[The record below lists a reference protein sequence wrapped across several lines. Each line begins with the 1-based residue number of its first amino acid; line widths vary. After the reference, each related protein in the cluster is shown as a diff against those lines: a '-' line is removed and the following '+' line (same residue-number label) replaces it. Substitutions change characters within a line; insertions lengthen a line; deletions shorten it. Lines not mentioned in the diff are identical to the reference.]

1 MPSVLNL
8 SPSAQNP
15 TGHPSV
21 FTLNF
26 EHVISCWDKAAA
38 FHLPVNNFL
47 KQQVLTNNLELYIV
61 CPLWFILRSLYLSTN
76 LLVTAETMPMR
87 VAEVPRN
94 KDECLSRVV
103 SYWNE
108 IFHCFFSHSERFIKT
123 IFLSLIVGCLCKF
136 TQFALAASINSKLQ
150 KILELHA
157 FQGRNHLRYS
167 T

>member
-47 KQQVLTNNLELYIV
+47 KQYIV

-87 VAEVPRN
+87 VAEVPWN